1 MSVPLYLIF
10 RSLNVDQLWVL
21 RFTFYL
27 YHQILLTVC
36 FTDANLGYSKEHIGS
51 SGALA
56 LGYSITK
63 RTILC
68 STAGIW
74 FIKIGYNIDPY
85 EISE

>member
-1 MSVPLYLIF
+1 MG
-10 RSLNVDQLWVL
+10 
-21 RFTFYL
+21 FTF

-36 FTDANLGYSKEHIGS
+36 FTDANLGYSKEHIGFS
-51 SGALA
+51 EALA

-74 FIKIGYNIDPY
+74 FIKIGYNMDPY
-85 EISE
+85 EISEYCDTQVRNCICC

>member
-1 MSVPLYLIF
+1 MG
-10 RSLNVDQLWVL
+10 
-21 RFTFYL
+21 FTF

-36 FTDANLGYSKEHIGS
+36 FTDANLGYSKEHIGFS
-51 SGALA
+51 EALA

-74 FIKIGYNIDPY
+74 FIKIGYNMDPY
-85 EISE
+85 EISEYCDTQVRNCICCWLQ